1 MKNNVEKKLKG
12 IRGLTKD
19 EVLQRINEG
28 KVNNIPKVPSRTF
41 KQILRANLFT
51 SYNLLNAILAIAVL
65 IAGSPKNAIF
75 AGVIIVNTLI
85 GIFQEIRAK
94 TILERLSVVNKKSV
108 NVLRDDKIENIDV
121 EQVVLDDIILL
132 KSGEQILVD
141 CIMMDNDEIEV
152 DESLIT
158 GEADA
163 ILKKI
168 WRKAFIWKFC
178 KFRKCLY

>member
-1 MKNNVEKKLKG
+1 MINNMEKKLKG
-12 IRGLTKD
+12 IKGLTND
-19 EVLQRINEG
+19 EVLQKVSEG

-94 TILERLSVVNKKSV
+94 TILERLSVVNRKSV
-108 NVLRDDKIENIDV
+108 NVLRERSEEHTSELQSRQYLV
-121 EQVVLDDIILL
+121 CRLL
-132 KSGEQILVD
+132 LE
-141 CIMMDNDEIEV
+141 
-152 DESLIT
+152 
-158 GEADA
+158 
-163 ILKKI
+163 KK
-168 WRKAFIWKFC
+168 KK
-178 KFRKCLY
+178 